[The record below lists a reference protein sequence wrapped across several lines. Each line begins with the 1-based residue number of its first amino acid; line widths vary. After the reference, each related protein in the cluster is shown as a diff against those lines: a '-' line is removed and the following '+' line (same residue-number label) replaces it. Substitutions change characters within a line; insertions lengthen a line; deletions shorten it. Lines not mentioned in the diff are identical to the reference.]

1 MPVHSRL
8 RMASICRARRAAS
21 RASSTS
27 MVRMPKRTSIS
38 SPTRL
43 IAMCD
48 VLNVRRCA
56 PAVTSKFVETLVR
69 DDSCSRP
76 GVGVL
81 CVFMDAMVGPGAP
94 SVHVQKMEIWTS

>member
-1 MPVHSRL
+1 MADHRGL
-8 RMASICRARRAAS
+8 RMASICRARLAAS

-27 MVRMPKRTSIS
+27 MVRIPNRTAIS
-38 SPTRL
+38 SPTRR
-43 IAMCD
+43 ICRCD

-76 GVGVL
+76 GAGVL
-81 CVFMDAMVGPGAP
+81 CVVMGSMFAGPSF
-94 SVHVQKMEIWTS
+94 SVHVQISENRS

>member
-1 MPVHSRL
+1 MADQNRL
-8 RMASICRARRAAS
+8 RMALMFRARCAAS

-27 MVRMPKRTSIS
+27 MVRMPKRTSMS
-38 SPTRL
+38 SPTRR
-43 IAMCD
+43 IAMCE

-76 GVGVL
+76 GAGVL
-81 CVFMDAMVGPGAP
+81 CVCMASIFAAP
-94 SVHVQKMEIWTS
+94 SHPVHVQISENRS

>member
-1 MPVHSRL
+1 MLAQSR
-8 RMASICRARRAAS
+8 RRIAPMFRARCAAS

-27 MVRMPKRTSIS
+27 MVRIPNRTAIS
-38 SPTRL
+38 SPTRR
-43 IAMCD
+43 ISRCD

-76 GVGVL
+76 GAGVL
-81 CVFMDAMVGPGAP
+81 CVCMASIFAAP
-94 SVHVQKMEIWTS
+94 SHPVHVQISENRS